1 MKEPESPRTVSAP
14 RTLTVRDPA
23 VAELLIDPVK
33 LRHLAPFLGRERS
46 VSEAAR
52 ESGAKPNTTLRR
64 VQRLL
69 DLGLL
74 EVARE
79 LPRGGRPVKLYRS
92 AAEIFFVPFDATSAD
107 TLESALAE
115 RDAYWEALLRR
126 HVVRARSEQFGS
138 WGTRIYRDRR
148 GRLQVQTAL
157 DAHRNTT
164 SLDDGDPAIL
174 SAWRDR
180 VYLDYPDAK
189 ALQRELFELL
199 LRYQRKGGSQRYV
212 VRVGMAPVNEER

>member
-1 MKEPESPRTVSAP
+1 MEERKSPSPHQER
-14 RTLTVRDPA
+14 RTLTVVDPA
-23 VAELLIDPVK
+23 VAEILMDPER

-46 VSEAAR
+46 VGEAAR

-64 VQRLL
+64 VQRLVA
-69 DLGLL
+69 LGLL
-74 EVARE
+74 EVTRE
-79 LPRGGRPVKLYRS
+79 RPRGGRAVKLYRS
-92 AAEIFFVPFDATSAD
+92 VADVFFVPFDATSAD
-107 TLESALAE
+107 TLEGALAD
-115 RDAYWEALLRR
+115 RDAYWEALLRH
-126 HVVRARSEQFGS
+126 HVVRVRREQLGT

-157 DAHRNTT
+157 DAERNAT
-164 SLDDGDPAIL
+164 SLDDDAPAIL

-189 ALQRELFELL
+189 ALQRELFALL

-212 VRVGMAPVNEER
+212 VRVGMAPLTEG

>member
-1 MKEPESPRTVSAP
+1 MKERESPRTDSAL
-14 RTLTVRDPA
+14 RTLTIRDPA
-23 VAELLIDPVK
+23 VAELLIDPER

-52 ESGAKPNTTLRR
+52 ESGARPNTALRR

-92 AAEIFFVPFDATSAD
+92 VAEIFFVPFDATSAD
-107 TLESALAE
+107 TLETALAE
-115 RDAYWEALLRR
+115 RDAYWEGLLRR
-126 HVVRARSEQFGS
+126 HVVSARSEQLGS
-138 WGTRIYRDRR
+138 WGTRIYRDQR

-164 SLDDGDPAIL
+164 SLDEGDPAIL

-212 VRVGMAPVNEER
+212 VRAGMAPVNEDR